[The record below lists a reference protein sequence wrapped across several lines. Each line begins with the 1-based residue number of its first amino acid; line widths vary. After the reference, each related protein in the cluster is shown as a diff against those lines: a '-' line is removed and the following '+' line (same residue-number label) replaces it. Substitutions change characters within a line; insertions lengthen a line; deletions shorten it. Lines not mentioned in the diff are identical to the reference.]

1 MRLAWVH
8 GWSFYLAIPGSARG
22 IAWYA
27 RDMIERRHDLAAL
40 RDATERSRVVLLTGA
55 RQVGKTTLARHLVP
69 VGDRNYFDLEDPAD
83 LARLGEP
90 MTALR
95 DLEGLVVIDEVQ
107 RVPEL
112 FPVLRVLADRQP
124 LPARFL
130 VLGSASPSALRQAS
144 ESLTGRI
151 EVLELCGLGLH
162 DIGQGQ
168 LDRLWA
174 RGGFPEPFLAASD
187 DDARRWHGQHVRNLA
202 SRDLPDFGVGLPAAT
217 VERFL
222 ALVAHR
228 HGQLWN
234 SADPARALGISETT
248 VRKYIDILADAL
260 LVRVLLPWFEHNV
273 EKRQIKSPKVYYRD
287 CGMAHHL
294 LGLDDLTAVL
304 RHPLM
309 GSTWESMVLEECIR
323 AASGRAHPY
332 YWRTSGGAELD
343 LLLVS
348 PRARIGVEVKRADA
362 PRLTPSMRTAL
373 SDLGLERLLVIYP
386 GTKRYDLADRVQV
399 VPIADAVEE
408 ARELFGRVI

>member
-1 MRLAWVH
+1 
-8 GWSFYLAIPGSARG
+8 
-22 IAWYA
+22 
-27 RDMIERRHDLAAL
+27 MIERRNDLAAV
-40 RDATERSRVVLLTGA
+40 RDATKRSRVVLLTGA
-55 RQVGKTTLARHLVP
+55 RQVGKTTLARQLVT

-95 DLEGLVVIDEVQ
+95 DLVGLVVIDEVQ
-107 RVPEL
+107 RAPEL
-112 FPVLRVLADRQP
+112 FPILRVLADRQP

-162 DIGQGQ
+162 DVGQGQ
-168 LDRLWA
+168 LDRLWV

-187 DDARRWHGQHVRNLA
+187 EDARRWHMQHVRNLA

-228 HGQLWN
+228 HAQLWN

-248 VRKYIDILADAL
+248 VRKYIDVLADAL
-260 LVRVLLPWFEHNV
+260 LVRVLVPWFEHSV
-273 EKRQIKSPKVYYRD
+273 EKRQIKSPKVYFRD
-287 CGMAHHL
+287 SGMAHHL
-294 LGLDDLTAVL
+294 LGVHDLTAVL

-309 GSTWESMVLEECIR
+309 GSTWEGMVLEECIR
-323 AASGRAHPY
+323 ATNGLASPY

-362 PRLTPSMRTAL
+362 PKLTPSIRTAL
-373 SDLGLERLLVIYP
+373 ADLGLERLLVIYP
-386 GTKRYDLADRVQV
+386 GTKRYHLADRVEV
-399 VPIADAVEE
+399 VPVAEVAEE
-408 ARELFGRVI
+408 ARDLFARGT